1 MKNFILSFILSI
13 GILYIIFTFIAESF
27 LIFNWSEDI
36 LEFYIISIGILFII
50 MVFGYLIF
58 NKDISNRDDN
68 PYLM

>member
-13 GILYIIFTFIAESF
+13 GILYIIFTFIAES
-27 LIFNWSEDI
+27 LWIFNWSEDI
-36 LEFYIISIGILFII
+36 LEFYVISIGILFII